1 MRPSASMSVSKGT
14 VEDQDYLRWPHPELP
29 ALCSY
34 ASAESCLLEY
44 FHKTSVNAATTVK
57 SYLTEFRPSPRR
69 KMHLVNIYE

>member
-14 VEDQDYLRWPHPELP
+14 AKDQDYLRWPHPKL
-29 ALCSY
+29 
-34 ASAESCLLEY
+34 SAFVPMPQSNYVCLTY
-44 FHKTSVNAATTVK
+44 FHKTSVNAAMTVK